1 MQHITLVWGSKNII
15 LVNYSVCFVCIIFLW
30 TEKKIQENDNYVLV
44 PEVNGVD
51 CRGNLCQML
60 HKHYFSI
67 ETHPGKCEYELL
79 HKVFPRDHSTFGS
92 IAGGYLIF

>member
-1 MQHITLVWGSKNII
+1 M
-15 LVNYSVCFVCIIFLW
+15 
-30 TEKKIQENDNYVLV
+30 
-44 PEVNGVD
+44 D

-79 HKVFPRDHSTFGS
+79 HKVFPRDHSTFGF
-92 IAGGYLIF
+92 IAGGYLIFKFFLKSATFAIIEQNSIVQ